1 MVKIHQWILKALT
14 ELTFFVLLNIVLLL
28 CTRYE
33 RSETY
38 CSHLS
43 ICPSFL
49 PSAKGQTIID
59 IILHRK
65 LKSKQHE
72 PHKNSGGEWRCSI
85 RVSRSWSTC
94 GTRHV
99 TLVTVI
105 NNERIGL
112 WLRQTEHICGDFDTD
127 FPYRLTRWRP

>member
-99 TLVTVI
+99 TLVTKYGI
-105 NNERIGL
+105 K
-112 WLRQTEHICGDFDTD
+112 RQHQVLSIVWPWTETE
-127 FPYRLTRWRP
+127 PYLIYNDCRT